1 MSETA
6 IFQVVVQG
14 FWAKENSWWP
24 GSIGAVLRKGYLT
37 LRLDPSPMHP
47 EVTRSERLHDTRFL
61 MDAFACSICAN
72 C

>member
-1 MSETA
+1 M
-6 IFQVVVQG
+6 QG

-47 EVTRSERLHDTRFL
+47 EVTESEHLHNTHILTDVC
-61 MDAFACSICAN
+61 AYIICAN
-72 C
+72 R